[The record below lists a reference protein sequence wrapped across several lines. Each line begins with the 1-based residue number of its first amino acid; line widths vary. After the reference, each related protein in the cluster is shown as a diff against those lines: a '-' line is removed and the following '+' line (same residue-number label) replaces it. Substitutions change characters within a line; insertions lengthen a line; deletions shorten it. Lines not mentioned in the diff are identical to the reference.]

1 MGRPV
6 HELGHIINSIK
17 GQLPSIVTNGWKQRT
32 LYALMRCRTAAM
44 GGHID
49 RCDNP
54 KCHKLHISYNSCRNR
69 HCPRCQ
75 GHKREQWIQKRED
88 DLLNVPYFHVVFTL
102 PDHLNGLSLHK
113 PELLYSMLFKT
124 AWQVIKGFGE
134 NHKFLGAKTG
144 MIAVLHTWGSNMS
157 LHPHL
162 HCIVP
167 AGGVNGSG
175 QWTSTKS
182 QGRYLFPVK
191 SMSTVYRAKFLDALN
206 KAGLLDA
213 ALHEKLL
220 AKKWV
225 VYAKRSFR
233 GPQQV
238 IEYLGRYTHKI
249 AISNH
254 RITAVGTDTVSFTVK
269 DYRKGGKKGTCTLTK
284 QEFVRRF
291 ALHILPK
298 GFVRIRHYGILS
310 STGKKKYLPMIR
322 EQTGTVALEI
332 KREPLLLGICPSCK
346 QGKLV
351 TLMVFDPGRGP
362 PGHLLGQ
369 IKNQNKERQPFRNPG
384 GWA

>member
-213 ALHEKLL
+213 TLHEKLL

-225 VYAKRSFR
+225 VYAKRPFR

-254 RITAVGTDTVSFTVK
+254 RITAVGTDTVS
-269 DYRKGGKKGTCTLTK
+269 R
-284 QEFVRRF
+284 
-291 ALHILPK
+291 LP
-298 GFVRIRHYGILS
+298 
-310 STGKKKYLPMIR
+310 
-322 EQTGTVALEI
+322 Q
-332 KREPLLLGICPSCK
+332 
-346 QGKLV
+346 
-351 TLMVFDPGRGP
+351 
-362 PGHLLGQ
+362 
-369 IKNQNKERQPFRNPG
+369 
-384 GWA
+384 